1 MRRAS
6 PSEQVDQGWTGG
18 AGSGG
23 PRAVAPEGGLD
34 VPASGPWGRT
44 GRGAFLH
51 TTRPQALSWHLIHAR
66 VPLSL
71 DLQAGLDC
79 CCLALQ
85 LPGLWSLLAAPDMVT
100 HACSLIHCVRFIL
113 EASEFETGA
122 CCPLALEAVI
132 SAVGLVAAG
141 ICHLFSRC

>member
-1 MRRAS
+1 MTL
-6 PSEQVDQGWTGG
+6 E
-18 AGSGG
+18 
-23 PRAVAPEGGLD
+23 
-34 VPASGPWGRT
+34 
-44 GRGAFLH
+44 
-51 TTRPQALSWHLIHAR
+51 ALSWHLIHAR

-113 EASEFETGA
+113 EAIVVQPGDQLLSPERRTSTPKAAREDDVDSDTQSTSQGRVPDLESSGA
-122 CCPLALEAVI
+122 
-132 SAVGLVAAG
+132 
-141 ICHLFSRC
+141 

>member
-6 PSEQVDQGWTGG
+6 PVSRRIRVGQEGLGV
-18 AGSGG
+18 
-23 PRAVAPEGGLD
+23 VAPEPWLLREVWTCPPVGPGAERG
-34 VPASGPWGRT
+34 VGPSFTRPA
-44 GRGAFLH
+44 
-51 TTRPQALSWHLIHAR
+51 PQALSWHLIHAR

-113 EASEFETGA
+113 EASEFETGEIGRA
-122 CCPLALEAVI
+122 SCRERV
-132 SAVGLVAAG
+132 
-141 ICHLFSRC
+141 